1 MSQQFLETEQLQF
14 RTRKTSA
21 TSNMSPKFILFFI
34 IIIVLTPAVVL
45 TSEK

>member
-1 MSQQFLETEQLQF
+1 MSQQFLVTEQLQF
-14 RTRKTSA
+14 GTRKTSA
-21 TSNMSPKFILFFI
+21 TSNMFPKFIYFFV